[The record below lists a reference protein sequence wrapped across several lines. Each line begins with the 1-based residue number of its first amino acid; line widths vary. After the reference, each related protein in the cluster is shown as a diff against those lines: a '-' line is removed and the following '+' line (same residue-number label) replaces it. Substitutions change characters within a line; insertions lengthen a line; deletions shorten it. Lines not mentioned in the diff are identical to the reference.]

1 MVARAAISLE
11 PFKDIIFIVLILIVT
26 RLRVALL
33 FSGIY

>member
-11 PFKDIIFIVLILIVT
+11 PFKDIIFIDLIQILT
-26 RLRVALL
+26 RLGAALL